1 MNSKKDL
8 NDKFISFFD
17 NMEDNGFV
25 SDKEVTHLNSRVLI
39 IDGL

>member
-1 MNSKKDL
+1 MDKNKL
-8 NDKFISFFD
+8 NKEFISFFD